1 MKFTYGDFREG
12 DTADGLPGRA
22 GRLDGRSGLST
33 IEVRT
38 TQGVSV
44 YLVQTR
50 VEVEV
55 VHSMIVCRVGL
66 TGMINDKVIIC
77 CRRPPSFGSKSSS
90 AV

>member
-22 GRLDGRSGLST
+22 GRLDGLST
-33 IEVRT
+33 MEVRT
-38 TQGVSV
+38 MQGVSV

-77 CRRPPSFGSKSSS
+77 CRRPPSFGSKSS